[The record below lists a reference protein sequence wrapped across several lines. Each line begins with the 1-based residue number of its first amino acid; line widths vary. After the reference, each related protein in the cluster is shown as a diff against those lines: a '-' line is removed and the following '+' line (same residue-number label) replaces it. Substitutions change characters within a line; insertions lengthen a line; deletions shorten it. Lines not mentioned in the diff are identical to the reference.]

1 MANETVQGL
10 KVAIL
15 VTDGFEEV
23 ELTEPRKALDQAGA
37 DTRVVSPKG
46 DEVRRRQSDG
56 SRGMRRL
63 GRSPSRANRVEAAWG
78 KFAED
83 SPLEGDG
90 FELPVPRK
98 RASISSLYS
107 ARETEDREFAG
118 SPVAES
124 GLASPGPPQKRAVR
138 SICLVGRLDQQ
149 A

>member
-1 MANETVQGL
+1 MAARNLDGL

-15 VTDGFEEV
+15 ATDDFEEV

-83 SPLEGDG
+83 SPLEETG
-90 FELPVPRK
+90 FELSVPR
-98 RASISSLYS
+98 
-107 ARETEDREFAG
+107 ETIRVLAG
-118 SPVAES
+118 
-124 GLASPGPPQKRAVR
+124 
-138 SICLVGRLDQQ
+138 
-149 A
+149 